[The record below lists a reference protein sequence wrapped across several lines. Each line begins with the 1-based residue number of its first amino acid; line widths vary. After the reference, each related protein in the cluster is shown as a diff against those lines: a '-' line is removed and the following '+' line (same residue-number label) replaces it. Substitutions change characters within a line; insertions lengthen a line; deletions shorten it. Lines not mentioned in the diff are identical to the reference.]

1 MNIKKIGT
9 LGVVVSLMASSTI
22 VGAQPVNN
30 KINSAL
36 MLEAEYVDFDA
47 PEAKIEEELRATWIS
62 TVYNLDFP
70 SKKGMTQE
78 AFKKEYMEVL
88 NNVKKLKL
96 NTIIFQVRPK
106 GDTFYPSELN
116 PWSEFLT
123 GVEGKSPNWD
133 PLEWM
138 VEEAHKKGI
147 KFEAWFNPY
156 RVTTASNKNTSKME
170 DIAKLSDLNFAKKNP
185 DMVFKYDGKLYL
197 NPAEDKVINHIT
209 ATIMEVV
216 KKYDIDGVHL
226 DDYFYPSK
234 RTNIEEFYA
243 TEESNS
249 FKNNNRGFTKV
260 SDWRRENVNIL
271 VSRINQN
278 IKDYNQANG
287 DKVVFGISPFG
298 IWGHEVNHPKG
309 SIEGTGSKTPAGS
322 MESYNYQFADTRKWV
337 KENMIDYI
345 APQIYWTF
353 DEKAAP
359 YGELVKWWS
368 DTVTGT
374 KVDLYI
380 GHANYKQAE
389 AKVSEKWSNERE
401 ISNQMK
407 YNKSLGNVKGSI
419 FFRYK
424 SLIKGNNP
432 VNDKFLDI
440 LSNEHYNKMA
450 KTPEK

>member
-9 LGVVVSLMASSTI
+9 MGIVIGLLTSSTMVSAKGI
-22 VGAQPVNN
+22 NN
-30 KINSAL
+30 KINSAAIF
-36 MLEAEYVDFDA
+36 EAEYIDFHQTNIKAED
-47 PEAKIEEELRATWIS
+47 ELRATWIS

-70 SKKGMTQE
+70 SKKALSKE
-78 AFKKEYMEVL
+78 DFKKEYMEVL
-88 NNVKKLKL
+88 NNVKRLNL

-106 GDTFYPSELN
+106 GDTFYPSKLN

-123 GVEGKSPNWD
+123 GTEGKSPNWD

-138 VEEAHKKGI
+138 IDEAHKKDI

-156 RVTTASNKNTSKME
+156 RVTTASNKNTSKA
-170 DIAKLSDLNFAKKNP
+170 DDLLKLSNLNYAKKNP
-185 DMVFKYDGKLYL
+185 DKVFKYDGKLYL
-197 NPAEDKVINHIT
+197 NPGENDVVYHIT
-209 ATIMEVV
+209 NTIMEVV
-216 KKYDIDGVHL
+216 ENYDIDGVHL

-234 RTNIEEFYA
+234 RTNVESFYSIEE
-243 TEESNS
+243 ENS

-260 SDWRRENVNIL
+260 SDWRRDNVNLL
-271 VSRINQN
+271 VDRN
-278 IKDYNQANG
+278 IKTYNKNNG
-287 DKVVFGISPFG
+287 DNIVFGISPFG
-298 IWGHEVNHPKG
+298 IWGHESNHPKG
-309 SIEGTGSKTPAGS
+309 SKEGTGSKTPVSS

-359 YGELVKWWS
+359 YGELVNWWS
-368 DTVTGT
+368 DTVRGT
-374 KVDLYI
+374 EVDLYI

-389 AKVSEKWSNERE
+389 PKVSQKWTNERE

-407 YNKSLGNVKGSI
+407 YNKDLGNIKGSI

-424 SLIKGNNP
+424 SLLKGNNP
-432 VNDKFLDI
+432 TNDKFIDI
-440 LSNEHYNKMA
+440 LSSEHYKKPAASPNK
-450 KTPEK
+450 